1 MPTAGLSGILKLI
14 HIVFAT
20 VWVGGLAIVVIFS
33 MRAARSEAAMRIE
46 FARQS
51 LVAGRVFPVS
61 AIVALVAGTWL
72 VIREA
77 AWGFDQAW
85 ISIGFTGILLG
96 TILGPVFY
104 DPQTKALIVEL
115 EAGDSNAGARSRRI
129 RMVSI
134 VEAAVLLVVV
144 WAMVYKPGL

>member
-1 MPTAGLSGILKLI
+1 MPAEGLSGILKLI

-20 VWVGGLAIVVIFS
+20 VWVGGLAIVVMFS
-33 MRAARSEAAMRIE
+33 MRAARSEAAMRVE

-51 LVAGRVFPVS
+51 LVAGRVFPIS
-61 AIVALVAGTWL
+61 AVVALLAGVWL

-96 TILGPVFY
+96 AVLGPAFY
-104 DPQTKALIVEL
+104 GPQTKVLIAEI
-115 EAGDSNAGARSRRI
+115 EAGDPGADARSRRI

-134 VEAAVLLVVV
+134 VEAIVLLVVV

>member
-1 MPTAGLSGILKLI
+1 MPAAGLSGILKLI

-20 VWVGGLAIVVIFS
+20 IWVGGLAIVVIFS
-33 MRAARSEAAMRIE
+33 MRAVRSEAAMRIE
-46 FARQS
+46 FARQT
-51 LVAGRVFPVS
+51 LVAGRVFPIS
-61 AIVALVAGTWL
+61 AIVALVSGTWL

-96 TILGPVFY
+96 AILGPAFY
-104 DPQTKALIVEL
+104 GPQTKALIAEL
-115 EAGDSNAGARSRRI
+115 EAGNPNAEARSWRI

-134 VEAAVLLVVV
+134 VEATVLLVVM